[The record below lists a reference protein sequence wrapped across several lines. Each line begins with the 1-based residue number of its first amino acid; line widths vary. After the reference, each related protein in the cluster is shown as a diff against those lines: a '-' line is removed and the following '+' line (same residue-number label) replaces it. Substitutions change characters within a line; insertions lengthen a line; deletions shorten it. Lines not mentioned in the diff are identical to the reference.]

1 MNEEREL
8 LHDDELEIDLK
19 ELFGD
24 LLEHWVFIAV
34 TTVIAAVLGLLVT
47 KLMIT
52 PQYEATVNMIV
63 NSRQESTGS
72 LTNDN
77 ITSSKNL
84 ISTYAVILKS
94 NIILDEVITE
104 LNLEDTYEEL
114 SERITVEAIDSTQVM
129 SVAVRYP
136 DPDVAY
142 RIVEE
147 LVDVAPDVIV
157 EAVEAGSCKV
167 VSKVTV
173 GEQPVSPSTK
183 KNVALAAFT
192 GIVLSVGLVV
202 LKSLLQNYIADDED
216 VAKYLGLPVLTVIPE
231 IEEG

>member
-167 VSKVTV
+167 VSKVAV
-173 GEQPVSPSTK
+173 GEKPVSPSTK
-183 KNVALAAFT
+183 KNVALAAFA